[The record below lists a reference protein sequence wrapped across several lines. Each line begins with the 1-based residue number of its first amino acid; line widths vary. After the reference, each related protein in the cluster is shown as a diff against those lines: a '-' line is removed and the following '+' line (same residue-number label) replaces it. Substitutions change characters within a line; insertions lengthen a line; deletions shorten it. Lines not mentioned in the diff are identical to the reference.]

1 MNEITGVRLMSYHN
15 LYFYIKL
22 MERIRHAIEADHY
35 AQFQKQF
42 LTDYNS
48 ELLATL

>member
-1 MNEITGVRLMSYHN
+1 MREITGVRLMSYHN

-22 MERIRHAIEADHY
+22 MERIRKAIEADNY
-35 AQFQKQF
+35 VQFQKEF
-42 LTDYNS
+42 LTNYNS